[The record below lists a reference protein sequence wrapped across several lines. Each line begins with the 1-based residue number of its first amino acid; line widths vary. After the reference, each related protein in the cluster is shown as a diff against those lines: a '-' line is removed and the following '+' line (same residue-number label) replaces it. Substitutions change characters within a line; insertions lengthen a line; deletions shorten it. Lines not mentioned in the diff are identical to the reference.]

1 MEVTLKKWLGTS
13 LVLIFMTLQACAP
26 KSQEDCGFVQNV
38 YGERISW
45 KSDVPVTM
53 HLHADVPDSMVQA
66 ILSAAETWDR
76 TVGRKI
82 FNIVTYPRVTG
93 PVNPHQDGKNIIY
106 FMKTWEANRTS
117 EQGRTSV
124 YWIGDLIK
132 EADIRLN
139 AADFGYYWRSQTL
152 SAAAKSDRAN
162 LPPVNVEALVLHEM
176 GHVLGLKHKDNGG
189 SVMATYLASGD
200 DRVSLANTDETA
212 LRCEY

>member
-1 MEVTLKKWLGTS
+1 MWKWLGTAV
-13 LVLIFMTLQACAP
+13 VLISILTIQACAP

-53 HLHADVPDSMVQA
+53 YLHSSIPESMVPS
-66 ILSAAETWDR
+66 IVAAADTWEK
-76 TVGRKI
+76 TAGRKL
-82 FNIVTYPRVTG
+82 FNIITYPRYTG
-93 PVNPHQDGKNIIY
+93 PMNPHKDGVNVIY
-106 FMKTWEANRTS
+106 LMNSWEDNRSS

-139 AADFGYYWRSQTL
+139 RADFGFYWNGQTITR
-152 SAAAKSDRAN
+152 AAKSDRAN
-162 LPPVNVEALVLHEM
+162 SSPVNIEALVLHEM
-176 GHVLGLKHKDNGG
+176 GHVLGLKHKDGAG

-200 DRVSLANTDETA
+200 DRVRLALADEKA
-212 LRCEY
+212 LQCEY